1 MAVPGL
7 ISRTAQENG
16 RSVALRVL
24 SATEKFNINE
34 KAQATGYVFV
44 PKEGR
49 RGDGLIFLG

>member
-16 RSVALRVL
+16 RPVALRVL

-34 KAQATGYVFV
+34 KAQATGHVSV

-49 RGDGLIFLG
+49 REDGLIFLG